1 MRRLLQE
8 SVSASQALWEQSPG
22 GFSRL
27 GTDGVSKERSWAE
40 GDSEP
45 GTCRVSLKILR
56 RLKKED
62 CELKF
67 SLVYSEMKSKEVFQ
81 EKIIFE
87 LS

>member
-1 MRRLLQE
+1 ML
-8 SVSASQALWEQSPG
+8 SALTPA
-22 GFSRL
+22 
-27 GTDGVSKERSWAE
+27 
-40 GDSEP
+40 
-45 GTCRVSLKILR
+45 LR

>member
-62 CELKF
+62 QKFKSSLTNLVRPCCEI
-67 SLVYSEMKSKEVFQ
+67 ESKER
-81 EKIIFE
+81 
-87 LS
+87 SGM